1 MSPVFYVI
9 AILGCGDGSFDC
21 REQRIEPARYES
33 AAECH
38 RELRAALMRNTDV
51 PYPEINAACQQRNIR
66 MVKLDLSG
74 IQRGS

>member
-1 MSPVFYVI
+1 MFYVI

-33 AAECH
+33 ASACQ

-51 PYPEINAACQQRNIR
+51 PYPEINAA
-66 MVKLDLSG
+66 
-74 IQRGS
+74 